1 MEPIRVLVCG
11 ALGKMGQEVVRAVS
25 AADGMQV
32 VSVVDVAG
40 EGTDLAHLTGGAPL
54 RVVRDLRKALR
65 DTRPDV
71 MVDFTAPEAVFGN
84 TRTAI
89 EEGVRPVIGS
99 TGLAAEQRQEI
110 ARMLEEKELGGLV
123 ASNFAIGAVLMMEF
137 ARQAAVHLED
147 VEILEYHHDRKL
159 DAPSGTAL
167 TTARKIAEVRRSHR
181 QGHPEETEL
190 LEGARGAVYEGIPI
204 HSIRLPGRV
213 AHQEVIFGGLGQ
225 ILTIRHD
232 SIHRE
237 SFMPGVVL
245 AVRRVMDKAGLV
257 DGLEKILW
265 EKDPC

>member
-1 MEPIRVLVCG
+1 MDPIGVMVCG
-11 ALGKMGQEVVRAVS
+11 ALGNMGREVVRAVW

-32 VSVVDVAG
+32 VSAVDVTG
-40 EGTDLAHLTGGAPL
+40 EGTDISALNGGMPL
-54 RVVRDLRKALR
+54 RVASGLREALR
-65 DTRPDV
+65 EIRPDV
-71 MVDFTAPEAVFGN
+71 MVDFTAPEAVYEN
-84 TRTAI
+84 TRIAI

-99 TGLAAEQRQEI
+99 TGLESAQRREI
-110 ARMLEEKELGGLV
+110 ARMLEEKQLGGLV

-137 ARQAAVHLED
+137 ARQAALHMED
-147 VEILEYHHDRKL
+147 VEILETHHDRKL

-181 QGHPEETEL
+181 QGHPEEKEL
-190 LEGARGAVYEGIPI
+190 LDGARGAEYDGIPI

-225 ILTIRHD
+225 TLTIRHD

-245 AVRRVMDKAGLV
+245 AIRRVMGTVGLV

-265 EKDPC
+265 EGKEC